1 MAGRNKTINEKYNS
15 PFAKSI
21 RSLMEERGMTQ
32 DELAQAV
39 GRTRQTVSQYVNGIS
54 EPGYDTL
61 VKIADS
67 FNVSVD
73 FLLGRTEVKTTDITI
88 QSIVQKTGL
97 TEKNIESLMKRG
109 PYGHEYPGFAESYE
123 KMTNDLISYASTYTA
138 SRTYH
143 RFLYNANF
151 EPPELEQEAGH
162 NHTIVEYTVVAKVIS
177 GIPEDGVNY
186 AKGYTAISPNEYA
199 KFLLDEFSGD
209 FKNYLRNIY
218 FESYIGG
225 VDHGHH

>member
-1 MAGRNKTINEKYNS
+1 MAGRNKADSEKYNS
-15 PFAKSI
+15 PFAKNI

-73 FLLGRTEVKTTDITI
+73 FLLGRTETKTTDITI

-109 PYGHEYPGFAESYE
+109 PYGHKYPGFAESYE

-151 EPPELEQEAGH
+151 EPPEPKQEAGH
-162 NHTIVEYTVVAKVIS
+162 DHTIVQYSVAAKVIS

-186 AKGYTAISPNEYA
+186 AKGYTVISPDEYA
-199 KFLLDEFSGD
+199 VFLIDKFSGD
-209 FKNYLRNIY
+209 FKNYLCNIY
-218 FESYIGG
+218 FESDIGG
-225 VDHGHH
+225 VDNGHD